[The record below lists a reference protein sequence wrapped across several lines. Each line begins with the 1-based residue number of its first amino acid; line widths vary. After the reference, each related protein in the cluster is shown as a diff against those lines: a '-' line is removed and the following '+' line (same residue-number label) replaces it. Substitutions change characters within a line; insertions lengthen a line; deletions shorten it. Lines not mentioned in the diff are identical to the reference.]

1 MYALAVVILTLDLLL
16 TLALT
21 KNIGKSNIKLKE
33 LETIIIKEFTEWSM
47 EDSSSEKNYI
57 RGWNNALDTVLIH
70 IHELKKR

>member
-1 MYALAVVILTLDLLL
+1 MYTLAVVILTIDLLL
-16 TLALT
+16 TLVLT
-21 KNIGKSNIKLKE
+21 KNLDKTNIKLKE

-57 RGWNNALDTVLIH
+57 RGWNNALDRVLIH

>member
-16 TLALT
+16 TLVLT
-21 KNIGKSNIKLKE
+21 KNLDKTNIKLKE

-57 RGWNNALDTVLIH
+57 RGWNNALDRVLIH

>member
-1 MYALAVVILTLDLLL
+1 MYALAVIVLTLDLLL
-16 TLALT
+16 TLALS
-21 KNIGKSNIKLKE
+21 KNIDKTNIKLKE
-33 LETIIIKEFTEWSM
+33 LETIIIKEYAEWSM